1 MKKDN
6 KGFTLLELLVAVI
19 ILAVV
24 VVPLLH
30 SFVTSYRVNA
40 RSRELMR
47 ATTLAQNEMEIFEKE
62 KLEVLLDEDIYDY
75 KWTETTYPATDS
87 ATGEVT
93 EHTAYTFTYEKGIVN
108 DETGREMFDVV
119 VKLNPESD
127 PTHALASDRYFDKN
141 TDDILFMN
149 SLSGVDSGTYVQRV
163 RHGDI
168 NGEDEEVYQWYVI
181 NQNPEG
187 TGLNRLTEDDFA
199 QNLQRT
205 ITLKIEQT
213 DQNGFKT
220 TIAKVNY
227 RYRSE
232 HGQVPSGYRTYSAGD
247 KVIFNNSQTLDDE
260 GNPIELQSVYLF
272 YAPRYEYSDGTPI
285 PDSSPVILKEDKIV
299 IENKQNLPVNVY
311 IIRQNVLDDAGN
323 IVGVYPNVN
332 ADVTGEKYDYSDE
345 LQKYVASIEIVCE
358 GVETGQKANGSY
370 YTNLNLD
377 SSKNNE
383 RGRTKITLNNSDT
396 GMKYD
401 YETDPD
407 FNEKIELRS
416 LGSTESM
423 DRIYSMRVSVYTHG
437 ADPTTENPLVELT
450 GTKIE

>member
-1 MKKDN
+1 MRKDN
-6 KGFTLLELLVAVI
+6 KGFTLIELLVAVI
-19 ILAVV
+19 ILAIVA
-24 VVPLLH
+24 VPLLH
-30 SFVTSYRVNA
+30 SFATSYRVNA

-62 KLEVLLDEDIYDY
+62 KLEVLLDEEKYDY
-75 KWTETTYPATDS
+75 KWTEMTYPATDS

-93 EHTAYTFTYEKGIVN
+93 EHTTYTFTYEKGIVN

-119 VKLNPESD
+119 VKLDPESD
-127 PTHALASDRYFDKN
+127 PTGALASHRYLDQN
-141 TDDILFMN
+141 TNDILFMN

-168 NGEDEEVYQWYVI
+168 NGEDEEVYEWYVI

-187 TGLNRLTEDDFA
+187 TGLSRLTEDDFA

-232 HGQVPSGYRTYSAGD
+232 HGQVPSGYRTHSAD

-260 GNPIELQSVYLF
+260 GNPIDLKSVYLF
-272 YAPRYEYSDGTPI
+272 YAPRYEYADGTSI

-299 IENKQNLPVNVY
+299 IENEQNLPVNVY
-311 IIRQNVLDDAGN
+311 IIRQNVLDDTGT
-323 IVGVYPNVN
+323 IQGVYT
-332 ADVTGEKYDYSDE
+332 DDTGIERNTVPPG
-345 LQKYVASIEIVCE
+345 YVANIEINE
-358 GVETGQKANGSY
+358 GLNEDGKTYGNY
-370 YTNLNLD
+370 FTNLKLD
-377 SSKNNE
+377 STDVSE
-383 RGRTKITLNNSDT
+383 PGTTKFTLNDT
-396 GMKYD
+396 DNPGWTYTEND
-401 YETDPD
+401 A
-407 FNEKIELRS
+407 IERAKFRS
-416 LGSTESM
+416 LSSTESI
-423 DRIYSMRVSVYTHG
+423 DRIYSMHVAVYTHG
-437 ADPTTENPLVELT
+437 ADPTTDKPLVELT